1 MGRLGGQPPPHAQVV
16 LFGGLAA
23 HLSVEVYLE
32 WQERQ
37 VVTVL
42 ADTELPVTE
51 LDFPAVTICS
61 DGLNMNAVER
71 ALQKDLELWWEKEEA
86 KGARKK
92 RSTPEGSIDHFMMDK
107 FNLEPGKS
115 IFDVLRALST
125 PEDVSA
131 VVVSNAI
138 REVSRTSLYLT
149 LPPGMMWRSAA
160 TRSFRNRLGKR
171 GKKMSGYT
179 ETNWLIF

>member
-1 MGRLGGQPPPHAQVV
+1 MVA
-16 LFGGLAA
+16 FGGLAA

-42 ADTELPVTE
+42 ADTELPVTQ

-61 DGLNMNAVER
+61 DGLNMHAVER
-71 ALQKDLELWWEKEEA
+71 ALQKDLELWREKEEA
-86 KGARKK
+86 KGTRRK
-92 RSTPEGSIDHFMMDK
+92 RSTAQESIDQFMMEK

-131 VVVSNAI
+131 VVASNAI
-138 REVSRTSLYLT
+138 REVFGTSVYLT
-149 LPPGMMWRSAA
+149 RPPGMMWRSAA
-160 TRSFRNRLGKR
+160 TRGSRGRPLGKIGR
-171 GKKMSGYT
+171 SRIILG
-179 ETNWLIF
+179 